1 MPALYKV
8 LYTRQKTQKNK
19 RWADGL
25 LSVNPFGQLKLL
37 DEGRREL
44 DSDFKKG
51 GEIELGDEIEFERFL
66 VQVDVLLEAEDVPG
80 RAHES
85 QRAVVQRPAHSAS
98 AARPVGCPAQGGVR
112 APSLAAHSAP
122 RLGLRAGGP
131 RFAPLHPR

>member
-8 LYTRQKTQKNK
+8 LYTRQKTQKTK
-19 RWADGL
+19 RWAEGFL
-25 LSVNPFGQLKLL
+25 AVSAFGSIKLL

-51 GEIELGDEIEFERFL
+51 GRIEPGDEIEFERFL
-66 VQVDVLLEAEDVPG
+66 VEVDELLEAEDAPG

-85 QRAVVQRPAHSAS
+85 QRAVVQPPAHSAS
-98 AARPVGCPAQGGVR
+98 AVLGGVR
-112 APSLAAHSAP
+112 VPSQAACCVP
-122 RLGLRAGGP
+122 RVGLRAGGP